1 MGFEGRERPRLS
13 FEQAVEKGVA
23 TALDL
28 VKERF
33 EHAATPE
40 GNLEYH
46 NTRHTE
52 SVIRRTKE
60 ILTAIVQAGQVGRS
74 ERLVELGELA
84 AAWHDTVQDGE
95 VDSIEDSSFT
105 KKLLKRFAE
114 KNERRSADE
123 AIEYMRSTGGVFSG
137 KDEQTVRQAIEVT
150 IPQFSPEMGTVVQPN
165 LSLESGVIARAVAL
179 ADIGAA
185 GMDGPEEFLRE
196 GNAIFRE
203 DNIDIAEALQHP
215 EAMSDA
221 QKDFF
226 KKRMLGWSGVQES
239 FATGRRNRLDA
250 ELEGLSEEEKTAV
263 KALFTKF
270 DESIQNA
277 HEKAERRKEMSFEE
291 LARDFGYAV

>member
-1 MGFEGRERPRLS
+1 MGFEGRERPKLS
-13 FEQAVEKGVA
+13 FEQAVQKGVA
-23 TALDL
+23 TALGL

-33 EHAATPE
+33 ERAATPE

-60 ILTAIVQAGQVGRS
+60 ILKAIVQANPAGRN
-74 ERLVELGELA
+74 ERLVGLGELA
-84 AAWHDTVQDGE
+84 GGWHDTVQDGE

-105 KKLLKRFAE
+105 KKLLRRFAE
-114 KNERRSADE
+114 KNERKSADE
-123 AIEYMRSTGGVFSG
+123 AVEYMRSTGGAFSEE
-137 KDEQTVRQAIEVT
+137 DEQAVRQAIETT
-150 IPQFSPEMGTVVQPN
+150 IPQFSPEVGTVVQPN
-165 LSLESGVIARAVAL
+165 LTPESGVIARAIAL

-185 GMDGPEEFLRE
+185 GMDGPEEFSRE
-196 GNAIFRE
+196 GNAVFRE
-203 DNIDIAEALQHP
+203 DNVDIAEALQHP
-215 EAMSDA
+215 EAVSDA

-239 FATGRRNRLDA
+239 FAAGRKARLDA

-277 HEKAERRKEMSFEE
+277 HEKAARRKGMSFED